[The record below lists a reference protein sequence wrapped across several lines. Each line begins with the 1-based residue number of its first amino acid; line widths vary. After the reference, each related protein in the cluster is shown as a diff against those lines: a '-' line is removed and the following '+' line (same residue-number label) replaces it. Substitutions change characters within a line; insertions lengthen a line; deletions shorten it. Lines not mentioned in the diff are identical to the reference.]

1 MVEDNM
7 SSFAQ
12 DFSRKKA
19 YLIRATRL
27 PFLPHTLVTYLF
39 QAHVYSGS
47 IDGNIYSIR
56 ISFTIITLLYPHTFN
71 FDKYTSILNS
81 SRNTEVE
88 CLLDHPS
95 ERRSG
100 IKIEVFIKG
109 RQETLDN
116 VPTFVSNV
124 LVFGC
129 FWVLMNIDDIT
140 SSIFVIQLRAELL
153 DVISSAEYQEFVGG
167 SL

>member
-1 MVEDNM
+1 M

-12 DFSRKKA
+12 DFSRKKT

-47 IDGNIYSIR
+47 IDGNIHSIR
-56 ISFTIITLLYPHTFN
+56 ISFTIITLLYPHTSNYDEFTGICN
-71 FDKYTSILNS
+71 P
-81 SRNTEVE
+81 SRNAEVE
-88 CLLDHPS
+88 CLLDQPS

-100 IKIEVFIKG
+100 IKKEVFIKG
-109 RQETLDN
+109 RQEILDK
-116 VPTFVSNV
+116 VPTFVANV
-124 LVFGC
+124 E
-129 FWVLMNIDDIT
+129 DIT
-140 SSIFVIQLRAELL
+140 SYPFVFQLFVEVA
-153 DVISSAEYQEFVGG
+153 DVILSVEYQEFVGG